1 MNLLREKQ
9 RCADTHRLNFG
20 GGSSS
25 STKQET
31 VQNDNR
37 ITNGTNGIVAQ
48 GGSSVQVLDGGAI
61 SNAFNF
67 ANQAFDTAVG
77 GVGEAGKNA
86 LSMVQT
92 GNQNA
97 LAFAQNS
104 NLKALDFATSA
115 NAQASATLDKTT
127 SVLKSAYED
136 AKGRG
141 ALTDYVLLA
150 ALAMAGFVAFNAVKK

>member
-48 GGSSVQVLDGGAI
+48 GGSMVSVLDGGAI
-61 SNAFNF
+61 SNALGF
-67 ANQAFDTAVG
+67 AGGAFQTAIAG
-77 GVGEAGKNA
+77 MGEARKNA
-86 LSMVQT
+86 IDVVQ
-92 GNQNA
+92 NSNSNA
-97 LAFAQNS
+97 LTFAQNS
-104 NLKALDFATSA
+104 NLKALDFATNA

-141 ALTDYVLLA
+141 AMTDYVLIA
-150 ALAMAGFVAFNAVKK
+150 ALAMAGFVAFNAGKK